1 MAHIYRKSDA
11 DTSYHCS
18 GRVKKQVYG
27 IMVTMLWYLFPK
39 HIEKIIGK
47 QFFTPRRH
55 RYSMAQLNFLK
66 TGRSFD
72 LKINEDTIKCWQ
84 WGHGPSI
91 ICIHGWNGIGLQ
103 FQSFIDAALN
113 KRFSI
118 ILFDAPAH
126 GLSPGNT
133 CSYFQMTDIL
143 RAFLKNHHK
152 KPISGLI
159 GHSFGAAAIINSI
172 SKENLS
178 LPVVLISPAIRLK
191 QIVDTAFDEYGI
203 PSKIYMKM
211 IGEYEKKYGYSLI
224 KDNPLELLDNNNQ
237 FTLIIHDLKDTVI
250 SYKDSEDVAHKF
262 LDLKLLRTRN
272 LGHKRILKELNTAQS
287 AIDHIS
293 EFHNSCN

>member
-1 MAHIYRKSDA
+1 MAHSYRKSDTG
-11 DTSYHCS
+11 TSYNRLD
-18 GRVKKQVYG
+18 RVKKQIFG
-27 IMVTMLWYLFPK
+27 IIVITLWHLFPK
-39 HIEKIIGK
+39 RIEKIIGK

-55 RYSMAQLNFLK
+55 RYSEEQLNFLK

-113 KRFSI
+113 KQFSI
-118 ILFDAPAH
+118 IFFDAPAH

-143 RAFLKNHHK
+143 RAFLKNHHR

-172 SKENLS
+172 SKEKLS
-178 LPVVLISPAIRLK
+178 IPVVLISPAIRLK
-191 QIVDTAFDEYGI
+191 QIVDAAFDQYGI
-203 PSKIYMKM
+203 PSRIYTKL
-211 IGEYEKKYGYSLI
+211 IGEYEKKYGYSFT
-224 KDNPLELLDNNNQ
+224 KDNPLELLDNNQ
-237 FTLIIHDLKDTVI
+237 SILIIHDLKDTVI
-250 SYKDSEDVAHKF
+250 SYKDSEDVIHRF
-262 LDLKLLRTRN
+262 PDFKLLQTRN
-272 LGHKRILKELNTAQS
+272 LGHKRILKELNTTHS

-293 EFHNSCN
+293 EFQNL